1 MLCHARKEQGSVML
15 DAGCQGKESLSGF
28 LEEAWRLPIKGRWK
42 GTSPKKRYKEQV
54 QSSDSEKG
62 CGKI

>member
-1 MLCHARKEQGSVML
+1 ML

-28 LEEAWRLPIKGRWK
+28 LGEACRRPIKGRWK

-54 QSSDSEKG
+54 QSSDREKG

>member
-1 MLCHARKEQGSVML
+1 ML

-28 LEEAWRLPIKGRWK
+28 LGEACRRPIKGRWN
-42 GTSPKKRYKEQV
+42 GMSPKKRYKEQV
-54 QSSDSEKG
+54 QSSDREKG